1 MMNPELI
8 GRTYPASRHE
18 ASAEAMKAYAR
29 AINEDNPRFF
39 DPEIVGGIVATP
51 LFSALSFL
59 YSTVCVPTDAPAETA
74 AAGPRAGSLA
84 SALHGASAE
93 GASA

>member
-1 MMNPELI
+1 MN
-8 GRTYPASRHE
+8 
-18 ASAEAMKAYAR
+18 
-29 AINEDNPRFF
+29 RFNLL
-39 DPEIVGGIVATP
+39 ATP